1 MNPDEQHHG
10 VLFFSLSSIEIE
22 IETDLS
28 RNSKHKACEPRH
40 GDVSFVSQS
49 SCVGL
54 FIVAFFTLT
63 LKITKI

>member
-22 IETDLS
+22 TDLS
-28 RNSKHKACEPRH
+28 RNLKHKACEPRH